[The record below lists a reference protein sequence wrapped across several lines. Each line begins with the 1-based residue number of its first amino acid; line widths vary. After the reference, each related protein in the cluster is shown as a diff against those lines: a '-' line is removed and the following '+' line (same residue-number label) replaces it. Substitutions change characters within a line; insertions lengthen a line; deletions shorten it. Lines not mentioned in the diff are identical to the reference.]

1 MEEALKNTCQMTP
14 PFIYTNGKN
23 KSGGSF
29 MDNGAF
35 CLSKSDKVMG
45 VQLCT
50 NAKENGAVSVFF
62 PGVLQRLAQLMESDL
77 YILFTSRNE
86 SSIYSVNESNLEDI
100 KDELHI
106 METDYDNGIW
116 YEDSLS
122 EELYYYS
129 RIEDKLSVYMEKVKV
144 NFTTVNLKEAH

>member
-1 MEEALKNTCQMTP
+1 MEQK
-14 PFIYTNGKN
+14 I
-23 KSGGSF
+23 
-29 MDNGAF
+29 
-35 CLSKSDKVMG
+35 
-45 VQLCT
+45 
-50 NAKENGAVSVFF
+50 
-62 PGVLQRLAQLMESDL
+62 LQYEGPV
-77 YILFTSRNE
+77 RNE
-86 SSIYSVNESNLEDI
+86 EIVLKVASYAYGNQLFVGMMRPGEEEESYGDLTINLPYEDVERNESNLEDI